1 MKVINEIFTFLLSWL
16 ICTVIFGA
24 LIFLG
29 AGVAYLFTQQY
40 PVDVL
45 GWVSLGAGFLFA
57 GYSVTTKEG
66 DDTK

>member
-16 ICTVIFGA
+16 FCTIIFGA

-40 PVDVL
+40 PVDLL
-45 GWVSLGAGFLFA
+45 GWVSLGVGFLCA
-57 GYSVTTKEG
+57 GYSITTKEG
-66 DDTK
+66 DDAK